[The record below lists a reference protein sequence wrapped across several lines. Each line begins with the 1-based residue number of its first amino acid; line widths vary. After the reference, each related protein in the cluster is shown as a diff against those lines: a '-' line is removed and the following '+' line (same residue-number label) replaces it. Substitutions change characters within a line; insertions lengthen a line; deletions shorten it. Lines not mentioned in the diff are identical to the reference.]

1 MVSAFPRGAIEVM
14 SDFVPNFF
22 LFSSVQ
28 LFADFEFLMKLLV
41 QEVPPVTEQIN
52 EVTTDVF

>member
-1 MVSAFPRGAIEVM
+1 MMPNC
-14 SDFVPNFF
+14 VPNFF

>member
-1 MVSAFPRGAIEVM
+1 MM

-41 QEVPPVTEQIN
+41 QEVPPVTEQVN